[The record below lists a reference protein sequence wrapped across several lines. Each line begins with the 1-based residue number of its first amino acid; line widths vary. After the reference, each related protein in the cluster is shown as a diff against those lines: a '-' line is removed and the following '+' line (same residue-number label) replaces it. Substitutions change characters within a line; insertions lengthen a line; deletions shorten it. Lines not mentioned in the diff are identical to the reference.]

1 MKIRSKILASVSVL
15 ILILAIAGTNSG
27 CGIYRFNDASIPDS
41 IKSIKINFIENRA
54 TYINPQLSPKLTDKL
69 RLKITSQTKLSQTN
83 KDNADWEVSGSIT
96 SYTFN
101 TSAIS
106 GQQSVNNRLT
116 VGIQISVY
124 DRKADQTKRYDIS
137 RSWEIRGNRSFQ
149 DAENEIG
156 DEMTRTLADE
166 IFNKI
171 FSNW

>member
-1 MKIRSKILASVSVL
+1 MKIKNKILASVSVL
-15 ILILAIAGTNSG
+15 IIVLAIAGTNSG

-54 TYINPQLSPKLTDKL
+54 TYINPQLSPTLTDKL

-101 TSAIS
+101 TSVIS
-106 GQQSVNNRLT
+106 GQQSVTNRLT

-124 DRKADQTKRYDIS
+124 DRKADQTKTYDVS
-137 RSWEIRGNRSFQ
+137 RSWEILGNRSFQ

-156 DEMTRTLADE
+156 DQMTRTLAEE

>member
-1 MKIRSKILASVSVL
+1 MKITRNIIASVSLL
-15 ILILAIAGTNSG
+15 IMILAIAGTNSG

-69 RLKITSQTKLSQTN
+69 RQKITSQTKLSQTN

-96 SYTFN
+96 QYTFN

-106 GQQSVNNRLT
+106 GQQSVTNRLS

-124 DRKADQTKRYDIS
+124 DRKADQTKRYDVS
-137 RSWEIRGNRSFQ
+137 RSWEIKGNRSFQ